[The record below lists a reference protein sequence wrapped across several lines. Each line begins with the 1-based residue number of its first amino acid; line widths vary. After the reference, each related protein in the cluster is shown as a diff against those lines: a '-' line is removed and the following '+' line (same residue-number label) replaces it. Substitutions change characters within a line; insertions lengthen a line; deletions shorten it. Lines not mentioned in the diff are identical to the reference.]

1 MLANLSRTLAKRYF
15 SITPTS
21 QKIATGLVGLPVSD
35 DGMKELKE
43 VSQSILEQIQVR
55 QSKNI
60 LKCGCCSFIYSIIQI
75 NYIHKIPMQ

>member
-1 MLANLSRTLAKRYF
+1 MLTPENINRKQKMLANLSRTLAKRYF

-60 LKCGCCSFIYSIIQI
+60 F
-75 NYIHKIPMQ
+75 